1 MKHTGLLFLLLLP
14 IFLSSCVRSGT
25 EIGRRF
31 EALFFVQNLGDD
43 IIYGTD
49 TLTVTEFKFSVRGLT
64 LTTEEDVELGNNNTL
79 IYGYN
84 SLGDQDVLVISSEI
98 GFEVD
103 GFTDFEYT
111 INPVRNSDQI
121 FDNEFFGTSTNYSL
135 IIEGLV
141 NGEFFMYRASPS
153 FTRSFSFE
161 PVRLSDQE
169 ETIFIRTVVNV
180 DGLFT
185 DENDEFLDPRDSD
198 NNALINANVRDA
210 IGIEAYAGT
219 IFF

>member
-1 MKHTGLLFLLLLP
+1 MKRTSLILLLLLP
-14 IFLSSCVRSGT
+14 IFLSSCIRSGT

-43 IIYGTD
+43 ILYGTD
-49 TLTVTEFKFSVRGLT
+49 TLTVTEFKFSVRGLK
-64 LTTEEDVELGNNNTL
+64 LVTENDIELGNNNTL
-79 IYGYN
+79 IFGYN
-84 SLGDQDVLVISSEI
+84 SLGDRDVLVISSEI
-98 GFEVD
+98 GYEVD

-121 FDNEFFGTSTNYSL
+121 FDTKFFGNSTNYSL

-141 NGEFFMYRASPS
+141 NGEYFMYRSSPS
-153 FTRSFSFE
+153 FTKSFSFE
-161 PVRLSDQE
+161 PIRLSDQE

-180 DGLFT
+180 DGLFVN
-185 DENDEFLDPRDSD
+185 ENDEFLDPRDSA
-198 NNALINANVRDA
+198 NNGQINANVRDA
-210 IGIEAYAGT
+210 IGIEAFAGT